1 MFLNSLGDMKTMSD
15 AEQDPRRVG
24 RDEMNLCEF
33 PIALLTDYP
42 PEGIKTLVFEDRHG
56 KLTVVGSDDLG
67 LPTALDSD
75 VIVGLIQ
82 LSR

>member
-42 PEGIKTLVFEDRHG
+42 PEGIKTLARIPTLGSRHNTSG
-56 KLTVVGSDDLG
+56 FRVSTRSSRPGFVTGSK
-67 LPTALDSD
+67 
-75 VIVGLIQ
+75 
-82 LSR
+82 